1 VCRQPPLSTLVLHTG
16 DDRIQLRSPGPD
28 ISCRAPQT
36 LSHRAGVHTC
46 DPPSEYS
53 RAYTRGIARGQFFV
67 SGLRHRRH
75 AEKHNHSLQLYNP
88 QSRNLP
94 VRVDHPAL
102 SDLQKLTVVGSKC
115 PASAH
120 LAPCIRSSDT
130 SERAALEVSSQF
142 IASVALF
149 TLVLGRRDNTQDEV
163 GGLLWTKSTL

>member
-1 VCRQPPLSTLVLHTG
+1 MVHTGVLSTL
-16 DDRIQLRSPGPD
+16 
-28 ISCRAPQT
+28 
-36 LSHRAGVHTC
+36 
-46 DPPSEYS
+46 
-53 RAYTRGIARGQFFV
+53 
-67 SGLRHRRH
+67 RRH
-75 AEKHNHSLQLYNP
+75 AEKHNHSLQLYSP

-94 VRVDHPAL
+94 VPVDHPAL

-149 TLVLGRRDNTQDEV
+149 TLVLGHRDNAQDEV